1 MLKDKISAITLRLA
15 KNYTDEQGGGGGQGD
30 GNYNNLSHLPLFN
43 GKTWKGTMTTKDVGL
58 GDLAEKDDAEA
69 TYTPAG
75 AVSISEGADTT
86 TTVASV
92 KTAGTLP
99 SFSIEEETLVFSAG
113 ALPTTENKTV
123 VTASGTRTASFSGTE
138 ATITVS

>member
-1 MLKDKISAITLRLA
+1 MRDKVSQATLALA
-15 KNYTDEQGGGGGQGD
+15 KSYTDSHDDGGSGTSD
-30 GNYNNLSHLPLFN
+30 YNGLSHLPTYE
-43 GKTWKGTMTTKDVGL
+43 GKAWKGTITKDFLEL
-58 GDLAEKDDAEA
+58 GDLSEKNSAEG

-123 VTASGTRTASFSGTE
+123 VTASGMRTASFSGTE